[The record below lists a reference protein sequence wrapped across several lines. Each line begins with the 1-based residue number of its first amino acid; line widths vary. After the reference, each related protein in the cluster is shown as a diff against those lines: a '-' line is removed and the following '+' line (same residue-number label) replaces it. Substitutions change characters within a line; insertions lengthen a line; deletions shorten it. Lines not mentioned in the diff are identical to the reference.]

1 MKKIVRLTESDLVRL
16 VKRIIREGDVYGS
29 FGNMGRDDYKG
40 DDYVDIETD
49 QYADDDVLFNI
60 GSDDDFDT
68 EEFDD
73 YESFDAKYP
82 KRRSLS
88 GSMGKKM
95 FDTYKE
101 KTGKPLSIKTRKPQK
116 SSGGSEFDHDREFR
130 KYQGDIGDASWS

>member
-16 VKRIIREGDVYGS
+16 VKRIIQEGDVYGS
-29 FGNMGRDDYKG
+29 FGNMGRKDLKG
-40 DDYVDIETD
+40 DEYVDIETD
-49 QYADDDVLFNI
+49 KYADDEELFNI

-82 KRRSLS
+82 KRRSFS
-88 GSMGKKM
+88 GSIGKKM

-101 KTGKPLSIKTRKPQK
+101 KTGRPLKLKTRK
-116 SSGGSEFDHDREFR
+116 SRGMEDFDM
-130 KYQGDIGDASWS
+130 

>member
-60 GSDDDFDT
+60 GSDDEYSVIEVLNKLLKELNISKSIEDVSEFVEDRAFNDFRYCIDSSKLELLGWKKT
-68 EEFDD
+68 I
-73 YESFDAKYP
+73 SFEDGLKQTI
-82 KRRSLS
+82 
-88 GSMGKKM
+88 MW
-95 FDTYKE
+95 YK
-101 KTGKPLSIKTRKPQK
+101 QK
-116 SSGGSEFDHDREFR
+116 S
-130 KYQGDIGDASWS
+130 

>member
-49 QYADDDVLFNI
+49 QYADDDELFNI
-60 GSDDDFDT
+60 GSDEDFDT
-68 EEFDD
+68 KEFND
-73 YESFDAKYP
+73 YESFDAEYP
-82 KRRSLS
+82 NRKSLS

-95 FDTYKE
+95 FYTYKE
-101 KTGKPLSIKTRKPQK
+101 KTGRPLKLKSRKPQ
-116 SSGGSEFDHDREFR
+116 GGNRESYFDHDREFR
-130 KYQGDIGDASWS
+130 KMQGDIGDATWG

>member
-29 FGNMGRDDYKG
+29 FGNMGRIPDYSG

-49 QYADDDVLFNI
+49 QYPNDEDLYNI

-68 EEFDD
+68 KEFDD
-73 YESFDAKYP
+73 YDSFDKEYP

-88 GSMGKKM
+88 GNTGRKM
-95 FDTYKE
+95 FDTYRKV
-101 KTGKPLSIKTRKPQK
+101 TGRPLKLKTRKPQ
-116 SSGGSEFDHDREFR
+116 GGSR
-130 KYQGDIGDASWS
+130 